1 MAQKIFL
8 ARDKI
13 DLAKHSKSWS
23 LRHRF
28 VKIQLV
34 DYDYDHDCDYY
45 FKRGMRTISQSPKK
59 EKKIATSG
67 YALLEL
73 QNKYLFSKK
82 ILDNSLNEDI
92 LTLLVNMNFI
102 FSLRSKILCDVLCY
116 MVPLVATTL
125 HMFTEEMRAVSDA
138 LFSVL
143 LRCFSVHDNKL
154 LNIHGICN
162 WIIAHFPHLNHEV
175 AIKCNFYSFLYE
187 K

>member
-1 MAQKIFL
+1 MQRPAMLFRNYKINTY
-8 ARDKI
+8 
-13 DLAKHSKSWS
+13 
-23 LRHRF
+23 
-28 VKIQLV
+28 LV
-34 DYDYDHDCDYY
+34 
-45 FKRGMRTISQSPKK
+45 R
-59 EKKIATSG
+59 
-67 YALLEL
+67 
-73 QNKYLFSKK
+73 K

-102 FSLRSKILCDVLCY
+102 FSLRSKILRNVLCY

-162 WIIAHFPHLNHEV
+162 
-175 AIKCNFYSFLYE
+175 
-187 K
+187 